1 VSVTFEGREIICVF
15 GSYSAQPG
23 DTLYQQA
30 YEIGCALGKAGY
42 AVANGGYE
50 GVMEASAKGAKD
62 GGSVTIGVTC
72 STFKTGRGRGPKAN
86 RYIDHEIRH
95 DDLLP
100 RIKEMMDMAAGYV
113 VLEGGTGTLTEFGLV
128 WEFVAKRFISARPI
142 FLVGDFWRPIAERI
156 IAARPKCGRHLHFV
170 DRPDQIVEIAAQ
182 SVRPSR
188 RRLSLSSRL
197 PLAPSGGDGVG
208 LFEQGETRSPA
219 GRG

>member
-1 VSVTFEGREIICVF
+1 MSVTFEGREIICVF

-23 DTLYQQA
+23 DALYQQA
-30 YEIGCALGKAGY
+30 YDIGCALGKAGY

-72 STFKTGRGRGPKAN
+72 SVFNTSRGLKLKAN
-86 RYIDHEIRH
+86 RYIDHEICH
-95 DDLLP
+95 DQLLP

-128 WEFVAKRFISARPI
+128 WEYVAKGFISARPI
-142 FLVGDFWRPIAERI
+142 FLVGDFWRPMVERMLV
-156 IAARPKCGRHLHFV
+156 ARPKSGKHLHFV
-170 DRPDQIVEIAAQ
+170 AHPDQIVGIAAQ

-188 RRLSLSSRL
+188 RRLSLSSPL
-197 PLAPSGGDGVG
+197 PAAPSKGDSMG
-208 LFEQGETRSPA
+208 LFE
-219 GRG
+219 